1 MDKEQEENKELEEL
15 LRIGDITAPFG
26 DESLISIDDTEAA
39 QEEAAA
45 EEAAEDEIAA
55 YDRLQN
61 AKAAAAEKYV
71 EVLKQDR
78 HERGK
83 YADKLF
89 KLICVWLVVI
99 SVVIVGS
106 GYKNDLDITVTYP
119 NGKVISKTITPP
131 RFALSDAV
139 LLALIG
145 GTTASVLGLF
155 HCSQLPFQHTQASSR
170 LKVSSILSLKITK
183 GDWIALSSRLLAGH

>member
-1 MDKEQEENKELEEL
+1 VDKEQEENKELEEL

-26 DESLISIDDTEAA
+26 DESLISIDDFEAA
-39 QEEAAA
+39 QKEEAAA

-61 AKAAAAEKYV
+61 AKAAAAEEYV

-78 HERGK
+78 NERGK

-106 GYKNDLDITVTYP
+106 GYKNDLDITVTHP

-131 RFALSDAV
+131 QFALSDTV

-155 HCSQLPFQHTQASSR
+155 VIVANYLFNTPKPPQ
-170 LKVSSILSLKITK
+170 
-183 GDWIALSSRLLAGH
+183 D